1 MKIAV
6 IDSQGGGLG
15 KRIVEKLSK
24 SVNESTEII
33 ALGTNSIA
41 TMGMLKAGAHS
52 CATGESAIKVMS
64 QKVDIIT
71 GAMAICV
78 PNSMMGEISEPIA
91 YAIGSSNASK
101 ILLPLNRCGIK
112 IAGVNDKKINELID
126 DLIQLILEE
135 IKIIK
140 N

>member
-24 SVNESTEII
+24 AVNEDTKII

-41 TMGMLKAGAHS
+41 TLGMSKAGAHS
-52 CATGESAIKVMS
+52 CATGENAIKVMS
-64 QKVDIIT
+64 HKVDIIT

-91 YAIGSSNASK
+91 TAIGTSPAAK

-112 IAGVNDKKINELID
+112 VAGVEDKKVTELID
-126 DLIQLILEE
+126 DLVNLIVKEIEE
-135 IKIIK
+135 KR
-140 N
+140 

>member
-24 SVNESTEII
+24 AVNENTQII

-52 CATGESAIKVMS
+52 CATGENAIKVMS
-64 QKVDIIT
+64 HKVDVIT

-78 PNSMMGEISEPIA
+78 PNSMMGEISESIA
-91 YAIGSSNASK
+91 NAIGTSPATK

-112 IAGVNDKKINELID
+112 VAGVEDKKINELMD
-126 DLIQLILEE
+126 DLVNLILKE
-135 IKIIK
+135 IGK
-140 N
+140 

>member
-24 SVNESTEII
+24 VVDENTKII

-52 CATGESAIKVMS
+52 CATGENAIKVMS

-78 PNSMMGEISEPIA
+78 PNSMMGEISESIA
-91 YAIGSSNASK
+91 YSIGTSTASK

-112 IAGVNDKKINELID
+112 VAGVEDKKANELID
-126 DLIQLILEE
+126 DLISL
-135 IKIIK
+135 IIK
-140 N
+140 ETKK